1 MPRFRYLRSY
11 LWSFINSGGTQI
23 IGFLSTILIARIA
36 SPADFGL
43 IAICSAIVLMS
54 NILSEGGLASSVI
67 VNKEFSIKKASTI
80 LIIVA
85 AVSIFLFSIV
95 VGFASELARIFQQ
108 SRVAEILPF
117 MALSILAN
125 GFRCVHS
132 AVLVRRL
139 EFKKLSLISL
149 LCVSVGSSIGVVVA
163 YLHEPLFGLVLVF
176 ILTPIINTAALWIY
190 APWGFYIYC
199 KPRLLYSDIGFS
211 LNVTLSSFLD
221 QGSKSML
228 VFLLNGRFGVSDLGF
243 YSRADAIKNLATQ
256 TLDKVVQRVS
266 FPVLSKQN
274 HESLDIAAAGHVKI
288 SAILVLILM
297 PLTYLF
303 LSYSEGIIYI
313 VYGPHWGESAA
324 ILEKIAFLGFFVPL
338 TSQNLTLF
346 KALGVPKIM
355 TWNKGVGLLLL
366 PVVFLLIDSPQI
378 LGVLG
383 GIVIY
388 AVALFFI
395 SFISLVF
402 FSVGHMISYVKYVFC
417 AGMISLGTVSIHYF
431 ILEMSFENAYFN
443 ILINGASLL
452 VTMAV
457 FYYALFLLIV
467 GNKNVKS

>member
-1 MPRFRYLRSY
+1 M
-11 LWSFINSGGTQI
+11 
-23 IGFLSTILIARIA
+23 IARIA

-43 IAICSAIVLMS
+43 LAICSAIVLMS

-67 VNKEFSIKKASTI
+67 VSKEFSIKKASTI

-85 AVSIFLFSIV
+85 SVSIFLFCLV
-95 VGFASELARIFQQ
+95 VGFTSELARIFQQ

-117 MALSILAN
+117 MALAILAN

-149 LCVSVGSSIGVVVA
+149 LCVFVGSSIGVVVA
-163 YLHEPLFGLVLVF
+163 YVHEPLFGLVLVF

-211 LNVTLSSFLD
+211 LNVMLSSFLD

-228 VFLLNGRFGVSDLGF
+228 VFLLNGRFGISDLGF

-313 VYGPHWGESAA
+313 VYGPNWGESAA

-355 TWNKGVGLLLL
+355 AWNKGIGLLLL
-366 PVVFLLIDSPQI
+366 PVVFLLVDSPQI

-402 FSVGHMISYVKYVFC
+402 LSVGHMISYVKYVFC